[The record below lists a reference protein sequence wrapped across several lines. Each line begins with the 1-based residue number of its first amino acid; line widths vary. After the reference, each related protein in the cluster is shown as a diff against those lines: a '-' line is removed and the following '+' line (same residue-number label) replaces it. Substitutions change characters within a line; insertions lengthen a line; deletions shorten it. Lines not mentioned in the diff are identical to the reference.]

1 MMLIKIGGGEQ
12 INLAAAIEDLA
23 TLEQPFIIVHGAN
36 VLRDQLAQKLG
47 MEKTILTSVSGYAS
61 VFSDQDALDVIMMSY
76 SGLRNKQ
83 IVELCQRNEINA
95 VGLSGLDGRL
105 VQGERNKGI
114 RVRENGKTMIKRDL
128 SGKPRSI
135 NTGLLTL
142 LLENGYCPVLT
153 IPIADEN
160 GFAINSENDDI
171 VARIATALE
180 IDTVIQLIEA
190 PGFLDDPA
198 DESSLV
204 SNMSVSELHRREA
217 SVEGRI
223 KRKLLALTRL
233 CDGGKTHV
241 IIADGRSEHPII
253 KALDGAGTHI
263 HD

>member
-1 MMLIKIGGGEQ
+1 MMLVKIGGGEQ
-12 INLAAAIEDLA
+12 INLEAAIADLA

-36 VLRDQLAQKLG
+36 VLRDQLAQQLG
-47 MEKTILTSVSGYAS
+47 MEKTVLTSVSGYAS
-61 VFSDQDALDVIMMSY
+61 VFSDQDAIDVIMMSY

-95 VGLSGLDGRL
+95 VGLTGLDGRL

-114 RVRENGKTMIKRDL
+114 RVRENGKTLIKRDI
-128 SGKPRSI
+128 SGKPRSV
-135 NTGLLTL
+135 NSNLLKL

-153 IPIADEN
+153 IPIVDEK

-171 VARIATALE
+171 VAQIANALD

-190 PGFLDDPA
+190 PGFLDDPD

-204 SNMSVSELHRREA
+204 TSMSVSELHRREA

-233 CDGGKTHV
+233 CQGGKTRV
-241 IIADGRSEHPII
+241 IIADGRSEQPII
-253 KALDGAGTHI
+253 SALGGAGTHI
-263 HD
+263 S